1 MEPISGLEPETSS
14 LPRKCSTAE
23 LYGQSCYSAASQLP
37 AITAAALRPRRSH
50 KYVPCATVTYTARPL
65 LALYIFSAYSGAG
78 DRDRTDII
86 SLEGWGS
93 TIELHP
99 HIALNFWWRG

>member
-23 LYGQSCYSAASQLP
+23 LYGQCTLAW
-37 AITAAALRPRRSH
+37 
-50 KYVPCATVTYTARPL
+50 PL
-65 LALYIFSAYSGAG
+65 LSLPILGTPIQIFFTSVHRGQLIPPICHYLVYRPIVGAG

-99 HIALNFWWRG
+99 QHTHIMVEGVGFEPT